1 MAHYYNLSKQIDQ
14 LDGWKKVS
22 KHYTLSWYP
31 VFMVASVC
39 TAIIGATVLVWLVR
53 LEVRNVSWLL

>member
-1 MAHYYNLSKQIDQ
+1 MVE
-14 LDGWKKVS
+14 KKYQNITHS
-22 KHYTLSWYP
+22 GWYP